1 MDTLK
6 RQIISTAKAPA
17 AIGPYAQANRI
28 GDFVFTSGQIPLDP
42 ETGLIAGA
50 SIEEQTER
58 VLENLNAV
66 LAASGSN
73 LDNVIKTTVF
83 LADMNGFSKMNAVY
97 ARYFTGD
104 KLPSRTTV
112 EVSALPK
119 GALFEI
125 EAVALAAE

>member
-1 MDTLK
+1 M
-6 RQIISTAKAPA
+6 RQTVSTEKAPA
-17 AIGPYAQANRI
+17 AIGPYAQANRV
-28 GDFVFTSGQIPLDP
+28 GDFIFTSGQILLDP
-42 ETGLIAGA
+42 TTGELIGA

-58 VLENLNAV
+58 ALENLKAV
-66 LAASGSN
+66 LEAAGAGTE
-73 LDNVIKTTVF
+73 NVIKTTVF
-83 LADMNGFSKMNAVY
+83 LTDMNDFAKMNEVY

-125 EAVALAAE
+125 EAVALAAERFL